1 MTTEFSEAALDE
13 LLRALHERSSK
24 HPDDPGLIASWPAI
38 REEQMAAACAE
49 LIRRG
54 HPLFRVS
61 MSRPGFADA
70 RDGWAIRAVSDQSI
84 AWGQ

>member
-1 MTTEFSEAALDE
+1 MTMDFSEAALAE
-13 LLRALHERSSK
+13 LLRALHDRTSK

-38 REEQMAAACAE
+38 REDQMAAACAE

-54 HPLFRVS
+54 HPLFRVLI
-61 MSRPGFADA
+61 SRPGFVDA

-84 AWGQ
+84 AQGL